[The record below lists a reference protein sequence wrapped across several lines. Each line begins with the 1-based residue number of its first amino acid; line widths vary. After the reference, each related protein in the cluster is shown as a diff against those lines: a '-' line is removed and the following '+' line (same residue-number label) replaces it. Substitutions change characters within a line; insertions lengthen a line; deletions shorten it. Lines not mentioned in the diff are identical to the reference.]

1 MKMYILIKHPVAWHR
16 WKSANVA
23 FDLKEPHREK
33 SKKRFTIGYGAIIEH
48 FGSVNPYKKEDA
60 QQQKFMEDLLFVAK
74 VYLHISI
81 VES

>member
-1 MKMYILIKHPVAWHR
+1 MKKYIFIKHPVAWHR

-23 FDLKEPHREK
+23 LDLKEPHLEK
-33 SKKRFTIGYGAIIEH
+33 SKKRFIIGYGAIIKH
-48 FGSVNPYKKEDA
+48 FGSVNPYKKDDA

-74 VYLHISI
+74 VYLHISV